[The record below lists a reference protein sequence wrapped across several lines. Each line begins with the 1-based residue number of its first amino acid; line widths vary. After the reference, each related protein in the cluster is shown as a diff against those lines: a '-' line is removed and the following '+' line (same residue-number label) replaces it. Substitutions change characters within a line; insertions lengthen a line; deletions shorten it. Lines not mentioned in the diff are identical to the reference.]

1 MSGMFVWWQQFGL
14 VMVGGVFGVV
24 LCFMFG
30 DVMLR
35 QFGVGF
41 LWGMLMVNLV
51 GVFVVGYVMIWL
63 QSCGSV
69 VLYWCVFLIVG
80 MVGGLIM
87 FFLMMLES
95 LVFVCVD
102 CSLMVLL
109 YFGIS
114 LVGGML
120 LVWVGVCV
128 VEIWC

>member
-1 MSGMFVWWQQFGL
+1 M
-14 VMVGGVFGVV
+14 
-24 LCFMFG
+24 
-30 DVMLR
+30 
-35 QFGVGF
+35 
-41 LWGMLMVNLV
+41 
-51 GVFVVGYVMIWL
+51 
-63 QSCGSV
+63 